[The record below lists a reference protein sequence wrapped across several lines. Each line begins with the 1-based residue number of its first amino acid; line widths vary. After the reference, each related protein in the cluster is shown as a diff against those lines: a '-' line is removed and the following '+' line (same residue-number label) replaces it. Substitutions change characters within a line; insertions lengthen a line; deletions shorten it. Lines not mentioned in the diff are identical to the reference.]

1 MYAYIFKRERER
13 KQTTPT
19 KKPQNNDE
27 VNNKKLA
34 SFWYPEHVKCTIPEL
49 SKQVASEME
58 ERKKRE
64 GEKQTKLICHIIIQK
79 EAF

>member
-1 MYAYIFKRERER
+1 MMGW
-13 KQTTPT
+13 
-19 KKPQNNDE
+19 
-27 VNNKKLA
+27 NNKKLA

-58 ERKKRE
+58 ERKKR
-64 GEKQTKLICHIIIQK
+64 GRKLICHIIIQK

>member
-1 MYAYIFKRERER
+1 MPIYLRERER

-34 SFWYPEHVKCTIPEL
+34 SF
-49 SKQVASEME
+49 
-58 ERKKRE
+58 
-64 GEKQTKLICHIIIQK
+64 
-79 EAF
+79 

>member
-1 MYAYIFKRERER
+1 MYAYIFKRER
-13 KQTTPT
+13 
-19 KKPQNNDE
+19 KKTNNTNKKQNNDE

>member
-1 MYAYIFKRERER
+1 MYAYIFKRER
-13 KQTTPT
+13 
-19 KKPQNNDE
+19 KKTNNTNKKQNNDE

-58 ERKKRE
+58 ERKKRG

>member
-1 MYAYIFKRERER
+1 MPIYLRERER

-19 KKPQNNDE
+19 NKNQNNDE

>member
-19 KKPQNNDE
+19 KKNQNNDE

-34 SFWYPEHVKCTIPEL
+34 SF
-49 SKQVASEME
+49 
-58 ERKKRE
+58 
-64 GEKQTKLICHIIIQK
+64 
-79 EAF
+79 

>member
-1 MYAYIFKRERER
+1 MPIYLREREKEN
-13 KQTTPT
+13 KQHQQ
-19 KKPQNNDE
+19 KQKNDE

-64 GEKQTKLICHIIIQK
+64 GEKQTKIICHIIIQK